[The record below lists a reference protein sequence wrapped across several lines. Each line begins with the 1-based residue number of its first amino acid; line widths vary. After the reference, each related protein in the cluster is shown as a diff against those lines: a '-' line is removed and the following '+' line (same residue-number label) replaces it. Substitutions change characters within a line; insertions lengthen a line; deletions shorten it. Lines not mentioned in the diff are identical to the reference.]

1 LGLPNYP
8 ITRLLLYYFS
18 VNGNYQKQMNYN
30 PIYKRVV
37 LELSGEMMRGNQSAP
52 PSPPPSTGGKSGG
65 KEDKNCLISFDFL
78 NDLSTELAE
87 LQNCGIELGI
97 VVGGGN
103 IWRGASVQEIEQT
116 TSHQIGMLATV
127 INALALQAAL
137 NKQGINS
144 FIASAIDIK
153 QIAELYS
160 HQQVIKRLEQK
171 EIVIFAGGTGQPFF
185 TTDTG
190 AALWALKIQADVILK
205 ATKVDGVYSSD
216 PFVDKNAKKYKQISY
231 KEAIEKELRVMDLT
245 AFSLC
250 KEYQLPI
257 IVFKLTPF
265 GNIKRIV
272 LGENIGTIII

>member
-1 LGLPNYP
+1 
-8 ITRLLLYYFS
+8 
-18 VNGNYQKQMNYN
+18 M
-30 PIYKRVV
+30 
-37 LELSGEMMRGNQSAP
+37 ELSGEMMRGD
-52 PSPPPSTGGKSGG
+52 PSYK
-65 KEDKNCLISFDFL
+65 DHLISFDFL
-78 NDLSTELAE
+78 RDLAIELAE
-87 LQNCGIELGI
+87 IQNCGIELGV

-103 IWRGASVQEIEQT
+103 IWRGASVEEIEQT

-127 INALALQAAL
+127 INAMALQAAL

-144 FIASAIDIK
+144 YIASNIEIK
-153 QIAELYS
+153 PIAELCS
-160 HQQVIKRLEQK
+160 HHQVIKRLKQK

-216 PFVDKNAKKYKQISY
+216 PLIDKNAKKYSQISY
-231 KEAIEKELRVMDLT
+231 NEAIQKELRVMDLT

-257 IVFKLTPF
+257 IVFKLTPP

-272 LGENIGTIII
+272 FGEDIGTIIST

>member
-1 LGLPNYP
+1 
-8 ITRLLLYYFS
+8 
-18 VNGNYQKQMNYN
+18 MNNN

-37 LELSGEMMRGNQSAP
+37 LELSGEMMRGN
-52 PSPPPSTGGKSGG
+52 PS
-65 KEDKNCLISFDFL
+65 DKNLPISFDFL
-78 NDLSTELAE
+78 NDLSTELVE
-87 LQNCGIELGI
+87 LQNCGIELGV

-153 QIAELYS
+153 PMVELCS
-160 HQQVIKRLEQK
+160 HHQVIKRLKQK

-216 PFVDKNAKKYKQISY
+216 PFVDKKAKKYTQISY
-231 KEAIEKELRVMDLT
+231 KEAIQKELRVMDLT

-257 IVFKLTPF
+257 IVFKLTPP

-272 LGENIGTIII
+272 FGENIGTIVSNA

>member
-1 LGLPNYP
+1 
-8 ITRLLLYYFS
+8 
-18 VNGNYQKQMNYN
+18 MNYN

-37 LELSGEMMRGNQSAP
+37 LELSGEMMRGNLSETNSLSPSFIP
-52 PSPPPSTGGKSGG
+52 PSQGGKGDN
-65 KEDKNCLISFDFL
+65 KRLISFDFL
-78 NDLSTELAE
+78 NDLSAELAE
-87 LQNCGIELGI
+87 LQNCGIELGV

-103 IWRGASVQEIEQT
+103 IWRGASVQEIEQA

-137 NKQGINS
+137 SKQGINS

-153 QIAELYS
+153 PMAELLS
-160 HQQVIKRLEQK
+160 HHQVIELLEQK
-171 EIVIFAGGTGQPFF
+171 AIVIFAGGTGQPFF

-216 PFVDKNAKKYKQISY
+216 PLVDKNAKKYTQITY
-231 KEAIEKELRVMDLT
+231 QEAIQQELRVMDLT

-257 IVFKLTPF
+257 IVFKLTPS
-265 GNIKRIV
+265 GNIKRVIF
-272 LGENIGTIII
+272 GENIGTIVSNASFTAIV

>member
-1 LGLPNYP
+1 MD
-8 ITRLLLYYFS
+8 
-18 VNGNYQKQMNYN
+18 KN

-37 LELSGEMMRGNQSAP
+37 LELSGEMMKGNLSETTPLPPQPST
-52 PSPPPSTGGKSGG
+52 PSPLSKGVRGLSGKG
-65 KEDKNCLISFDFL
+65 DKNHLISFDFL

-87 LQNCGIELGI
+87 LQNSGVEFGI

-103 IWRGASVQEIEQT
+103 IWRGASVQEIEQA

-137 NKQGINS
+137 NRQGINS
-144 FIASAIDIK
+144 YIASTIDVKPIV
-153 QIAELYS
+153 ELCS
-160 HQQVIKRLEQK
+160 HHQVIKRLEQK

-216 PFVDKNAKKYKQISY
+216 PFINKNAKKYTQISY
-231 KEAIEKELRVMDLT
+231 NEAIQKELRVMDLT

-257 IVFKLTPF
+257 IVFKLTPS
-265 GNIKRIV
+265 GNIKRIIF
-272 LGENIGTIII
+272 GENIGTIISM

>member
-1 LGLPNYP
+1 
-8 ITRLLLYYFS
+8 
-18 VNGNYQKQMNYN
+18 MNQN

-37 LELSGEMMRGNQSAP
+37 LELSGEMMRGNLS
-52 PSPPPSTGGKSGG
+52 
-65 KEDKNCLISFDFL
+65 DRNHLISFDFL
-78 NDLSTELAE
+78 NDLAIELAE
-87 LQNCGIELGI
+87 IQNCGIELGV

-103 IWRGASVQEIEQT
+103 IWRGAAVEEIEQT

-127 INALALQAAL
+127 INAMALQAAL
-137 NKQGINS
+137 NKQSINS
-144 FIASAIDIK
+144 YIASNIEIK
-153 QIAELYS
+153 PIVELCS
-160 HQQVIKRLEQK
+160 HYQVIKRLEQK
-171 EIVIFAGGTGQPFF
+171 EMVIFAGGTGQPFF

-216 PFVDKNAKKYKQISY
+216 PFIDKSAKKYSKISY
-231 KEAIEKELRVMDLT
+231 SEAIQKELRVMDLT

-257 IVFKLTPF
+257 IVFKLTP

-272 LGENIGTIII
+272 FGEDIGTIIST

>member
-1 LGLPNYP
+1 MDN
-8 ITRLLLYYFS
+8 
-18 VNGNYQKQMNYN
+18 N

-37 LELSGEMMRGNQSAP
+37 LELSGEMMRGNLR
-52 PSPPPSTGGKSGG
+52 
-65 KEDKNCLISFDFL
+65 DNNHLINFDFL
-78 NDLSTELAE
+78 DNLSTELAE
-87 LQNCGIELGI
+87 LQNCGIELG
-97 VVGGGN
+97 VMVGGGN

-127 INALALQAAL
+127 MNALALQATL
-137 NKQGINS
+137 SKQGINS
-144 FIASAIDIK
+144 YIASAINIK
-153 QIAELYS
+153 PIAELCS
-160 HQQVIKRLEQK
+160 HHQVIKRLEQK

-190 AALWALKIQADVILK
+190 AALWALKIQADAILK

-216 PFVDKNAKKYKQISY
+216 PFVDKNARKYTQISY
-231 KEAIEKELRVMDLT
+231 NEAIQKELRVMDLT

-257 IVFKLTPF
+257 IVFKLTPH

-272 LGENIGTIII
+272 FGENIGTIVSTG

>member
-1 LGLPNYP
+1 
-8 ITRLLLYYFS
+8 
-18 VNGNYQKQMNYN
+18 MNSN

-37 LELSGEMMRGNQSAP
+37 LELSGEMMRGN
-52 PSPPPSTGGKSGG
+52 PSNKDLP
-65 KEDKNCLISFDFL
+65 ISFDFL
-78 NDLSTELAE
+78 NDLSTELVE
-87 LQNCGIELGI
+87 LQNCGVELGV

-127 INALALQAAL
+127 INALALQGVL

-144 FIASAIDIK
+144 FIASAVDIK
-153 QIAELYS
+153 PIVELCS
-160 HQQVIKRLEQK
+160 HHQVIKRLEQK

-216 PFVDKNAKKYKQISY
+216 PFVDKNAKKYTQISY
-231 KEAIEKELRVMDLT
+231 QEAIQKELRVMDLT

-257 IVFKLTPF
+257 VVFRLTPP

-272 LGENIGTIII
+272 FGENIGTIIST